1 MLDKKEFGKIR
12 KEMEEVEKKRELL
25 IQKSREIIKLSKL
38 IIYSL
43 HRNDL
48 NDASKSVEQIKK
60 EKTKLEK
67 ISKKRLDTDMNR
79 VAVQEYVEA
88 LCYYGFVKDGKIPTK
103 SSLNVDTE
111 DYLLGLCDLTGE
123 LGRRAV
129 MDVINKKFE
138 DSLKIKDLVD
148 EIYGEFLKF
157 NLRNSELRKKSDSIK
172 WNLKKLE
179 DVIFD
184 IALKGKL
191 K

>member
-1 MLDKKEFGKIR
+1 MLNKKEFEKIR
-12 KEMEEVEKKRELL
+12 KEMDDFERKRELL
-25 IQKSREIIKLSKL
+25 IQKSREIIKLSKQ

-48 NDASKSVEQIKK
+48 KGASEKIAQIKK

-67 ISKKRLDTDMNR
+67 ISKKRLATDMDK
-79 VAVQEYVEA
+79 VAMQEYVEA
-88 LCYYGFVKDGKIPTK
+88 LCYYEFVKYNRISSK
-103 SSLNVDTE
+103 SSLKVNSE
-111 DYLLGLCDLTGE
+111 NYLMGLCDLTGE
-123 LGRRAV
+123 LVRKAV
-129 MDVINKKFE
+129 ADVINKRFKE
-138 DSLKIKDLVD
+138 ALRIKELVD

-184 IALKGKL
+184 IKIKGKL

>member
-1 MLDKKEFGKIR
+1 MLDKNEFGEIR
-12 KEMEEVEKKRELL
+12 KEMEEVETKRELL

-48 NDASKSVEQIKK
+48 KDASRNISHIKK
-60 EKTKLEK
+60 EKNMLEK
-67 ISKKRLDTDMNR
+67 ISKKRLDTDMNK
-79 VAVQEYVEA
+79 VAMQEYVEA
-88 LCYYGFVKDGKIPTK
+88 LCYYGFITNNKIPTK
-103 SSLNVDTE
+103 SSLKVDTE

-138 DSLKIKDLVD
+138 DALRIKELVE

-179 DVIFD
+179 DIIFD
-184 IALKGKL
+184 ITIKGKL